1 MSPYLPQEVLAL
13 IADPLNLR
21 AEDKLAPYTLVNKD
35 WQFAFEARLYR
46 SLVLNSPSDV
56 DTGYC
61 AKTRKTYPKPGL
73 SWVGFDAMTSGPQ
86 PWKCRR
92 RAAIRTISYLVAVP
106 HLLYKVDQRGLQ
118 YYTHAKKE
126 NGRAFS
132 RGMFHYLAVQW
143 TDKALPISLKL
154 ALHTDMTQDAFEGR
168 QILPSS
174 GPVATEKSVDDYY
187 EANLVPDIHLPT
199 HSFRTRYPGIP
210 LDRNHVSISA
220 ICEISSACGGSY
232 SQKVELE
239 SERGNSVFTP
249 AIDADHRM
257 AVANGLGRLSPQV
270 RELKYNYDSS
280 EWVEDLRD
288 DSPKITLSPDCIC
301 SALYRISMQLRH
313 LEIQEMHISP
323 ELFWPLDSQDTTQA
337 FRPHLEVLD
346 LSFAAFTPAGD
357 FLEYGYD
364 VHEVRHCDA
373 KFLISYLDK
382 VYESAGRAAQHMPC
396 IKNFTLVFYPQ
407 TYCLHFNIRN
417 GKRVLEIAT
426 DNEYG
431 DLQQPYRPSS
441 RVLDAWNVSQGKMH
455 FDGEIGRTEVEY
467 EDWPPVGLSNSIAK

>member
-1 MSPYLPQEVLAL
+1 MFPYLPQEVLAL
-13 IADPLNLR
+13 IADPVNLR
-21 AEDKLAPYTLVNKD
+21 AEDKLAPYTLINKV

-199 HSFRTRYPGIP
+199 VTC
-210 LDRNHVSISA
+210 IS
-220 ICEISSACGGSY
+220 
-232 SQKVELE
+232 K
-239 SERGNSVFTP
+239 
-249 AIDADHRM
+249 
-257 AVANGLGRLSPQV
+257 
-270 RELKYNYDSS
+270 LKYNKS
-280 EWVEDLRD
+280 
-288 DSPKITLSPDCIC
+288 
-301 SALYRISMQLRH
+301 
-313 LEIQEMHISP
+313 
-323 ELFWPLDSQDTTQA
+323 
-337 FRPHLEVLD
+337 
-346 LSFAAFTPAGD
+346 
-357 FLEYGYD
+357 
-364 VHEVRHCDA
+364 
-373 KFLISYLDK
+373 
-382 VYESAGRAAQHMPC
+382 
-396 IKNFTLVFYPQ
+396 
-407 TYCLHFNIRN
+407 
-417 GKRVLEIAT
+417 
-426 DNEYG
+426 
-431 DLQQPYRPSS
+431 
-441 RVLDAWNVSQGKMH
+441 
-455 FDGEIGRTEVEY
+455 
-467 EDWPPVGLSNSIAK
+467 